1 VTVEDVVKR
10 YEFARPELR
19 LVGYEEVGL
28 PFYRV
33 KIRAFTLEHKPIA
46 AIEEFVL
53 KCLHGGIVGPPD
65 IGEFLGLPPKVVEG
79 ALSSLVRSEDV
90 QLGGLADDRRHT
102 WKLTLKGRTT
112 LEQAEQI
119 TAQQGTFE
127 IDYDGLLRKVVNYK
141 KDASYAPRELKDV
154 GLIEIP
160 AHPVRPPEM
169 NDLPHEDVARE
180 VAADTGRFKRQ
191 LVSIV
196 TIEKRFRFFRP
207 AVALVYRNESDGRVE
222 VGFAVNG
229 RLSEDHETAFAKS
242 DGPRRVGMDVLP
254 PAVTPA
260 SLGVLDDVVAG
271 AIVAALPSPARN
283 QELRKAVA
291 AAEADVASARE
302 AVNAAPANQQPQ
314 ARAQMRDSET
324 KLERAREAI
333 ESLSA
338 TYLQVFDHPPRLEE
352 ALAEARERLLII
364 SPWIG
369 AAVVNDEFLR
379 KLAKAASRGVKVYI
393 GYGIP
398 GDPNRPA
405 PPAREVAAE
414 KKLQELGRIV
424 KNVVVKRLG
433 DTHAKILAYDC
444 TWVILTSFN
453 WLSFKGSRE
462 KGYRDEQGVL
472 LRTPKMI
479 DRKFDELLARFDDP
493 ARN

>member
-1 VTVEDVVKR
+1 MTVEDIAKR

-53 KCLHGGIVGPPD
+53 KCLNAGVVVPHE

-90 QLGGLADDRRHT
+90 QLGTLPDDRRHI
-102 WKLTLKGRTT
+102 WKLTSKGRTT

-119 TAQQGTFE
+119 TPQQGTFE

-141 KDASYAPRELKDV
+141 KEASYAPRELKDV
-154 GLIEIP
+154 GLLEIP
-160 AHPVRPPEM
+160 AHPVRAPEM
-169 NDLPHEDVARE
+169 TDLPHEDVARE

-222 VGFAVNG
+222 VGFALNG
-229 RLSEDHETAFAKS
+229 RLSEAHETAFAKA
-242 DGPRRVGMDVLP
+242 DGPRRVGMDVVP
-254 PAVTPA
+254 PVVTPA
-260 SLGVLDDVVAG
+260 ILGVNDERA
-271 AIVAALPSPARN
+271 AEEIVSALPSPAVN

-302 AVNAAPANQQPQ
+302 AVNAAPANQQQQ
-314 ARAQMRDSET
+314 ARAQMTESES

-333 ESLSA
+333 EALSA

-352 ALAEARERLLII
+352 ALAEARERLLIV

-369 AAVVNDEFLR
+369 SCVVNDEFLR

-398 GDPNRPA
+398 DDPRRPA
-405 PPAREVAAE
+405 PPPREVEAE
-414 KKLQELGRIV
+414 RKLKDLGRV
-424 KNVVVKRLG
+424 TKNVTVTRLG
-433 DTHAKILAYDC
+433 DTHAKVLAYDR

-472 LRTPKMI
+472 LRTPAMI
-479 DRKFDELLARFDDP
+479 DRKFNELLARFD
-493 ARN
+493 AAAGR